1 MFSDRIR
8 RMGFWSLDFLRGGT
22 VHKNYKQI
30 KACMENGNL
39 NYEQRRKLLSHA
51 VSTTTFY
58 KNCTSRNIKSFPI
71 ISKKEIKD
79 NWDDIYSIE
88 YKGKPIHHM
97 STSGSTGTPF
107 VMDWDMGKRKRQL
120 AELIYFDELASQKL
134 GQSYIYFRVWTEK
147 NRKSRLEQFMQ
158 NLTPINILH
167 LDDNTLENIRRRLKR
182 KPYINLCL
190 AYASTYEYLVKY
202 LSAMGDTPDMFHTSA
217 FISGSEVLSMA
228 MKKQIK
234 ETVGCKVIDRYSNEE
249 NGFIAQTGDT
259 SDVFNVNT
267 SGFYVEVLKP
277 DNDEPCKIGE
287 LGRIVVTDL
296 YNFAVPLIRYDTGDI
311 AIKESE
317 KDGWTT
323 ALKTIQG
330 RKVDVI
336 YDTKGSRL
344 TPHTWSV
351 YMWKFNKLKQYQ
363 FIQNDAR
370 EYTLRVNGAKGV
382 YKDEDLVSHLKSVLG
397 NDADITIEHVE
408 GIPALASG
416 KFKKTVCNYQYNIQ
430 DYTQ

>member
-1 MFSDRIR
+1 M
-8 RMGFWSLDFLRGGT
+8 
-22 VHKNYKQI
+22 
-30 KACMENGNL
+30 
-39 NYEQRRKLLSHA
+39 
-51 VSTTTFY
+51 
-58 KNCTSRNIKSFPI
+58 
-71 ISKKEIKD
+71 
-79 NWDDIYSIE
+79 
-88 YKGKPIHHM
+88 
-97 STSGSTGTPF
+97 
-107 VMDWDMGKRKRQL
+107 
-120 AELIYFDELASQKL
+120 
-134 GQSYIYFRVWTEK
+134 
-147 NRKSRLEQFMQ
+147 
-158 NLTPINILH
+158 
-167 LDDNTLENIRRRLKR
+167 
-182 KPYINLCL
+182 
-190 AYASTYEYLVKY
+190 
-202 LSAMGDTPDMFHTSA
+202 
-217 FISGSEVLSMA
+217 
-228 MKKQIK
+228 
-234 ETVGCKVIDRYSNEE
+234 
-249 NGFIAQTGDT
+249 
-259 SDVFNVNT
+259 
-267 SGFYVEVLKP
+267 
-277 DNDEPCKIGE
+277 
-287 LGRIVVTDL
+287 TDL